1 MRAAAAAAIAV
12 VLAAG
17 PGLAQTDAE
26 TLRGPD
32 AFTGI
37 ADDRTRATAL
47 FEEMGKVL
55 THPRCVNCH
64 PRTER
69 PLQGDAMMPHQPPVV
84 RGDGGM
90 GVAGMRCGA
99 CHGAE
104 NVAFLG
110 AEGGIPGHPHWH
122 LAPASMAWD
131 GKTLGEICA
140 QIKDP
145 ERNGGKTLAELHEHM
160 AEDGLVGWGWDPGPG
175 RTAPPGDQE
184 TLGALT
190 QAWID
195 AGAHCPAS

>member
-1 MRAAAAAAIAV
+1 MRAPAFLIAAA
-12 VLAAG
+12 LAAG
-17 PGLAQTDAE
+17 PGLAQTEPDA
-26 TLRGPD
+26 LRGPD

-37 ADDRTRATAL
+37 ADEQARATAL

-69 PLQGDAMMPHQPPVV
+69 PLQGDEMVPHQPPAV
-84 RGDGGM
+84 RGAGGM
-90 GVAGMRCGA
+90 GVAGMRCGT
-99 CHGAE
+99 CHGVE

-110 AEGGIPGHPHWH
+110 SEGGIPGHPLWH
-122 LAPASMAWD
+122 LAPASMAWE

-145 ERNGGKTLAELHEHM
+145 ERNGGKTMAELHEHM

-175 RTAPPGDQE
+175 RTPAPGDQE

-195 AGAHCPAS
+195 AGAHCPNT